1 MLSDSHLSWCE
12 GDKFCPHIFSPLLVC
27 IQVVTQTSFFFE
39 KSSGHSLGY
48 QAKFE
53 FLRVELSPTPPILQ
67 PLWAWPL
74 LSFHSGGIGLHWS
87 APVLLPGAP
96 HSSDNQAGE
105 RTRDPLIVSHLVPF
119 ACAVYTPPS
128 HSSQALPSDA
138 LLTLHL
144 FLVLDFQS
152 IVPSYLLPSL
162 LSEALSVTFL

>member
-1 MLSDSHLSWCE
+1 MTS
-12 GDKFCPHIFSPLLVC
+12 FAHIFSVLSLFVFRLSHRLP
-27 IQVVTQTSFFFE
+27 FFE

-53 FLRVELSPTPPILQ
+53 FLRVELLPTPPILQ

-74 LSFHSGGIGLHWS
+74 LSFHSGGIGLHWW

-96 HSSDNQAGE
+96 HSSYNQAGE

-119 ACAVYTPPS
+119 APTVYTPPS

-144 FLVLDFQS
+144 SLVLDFQS